1 MFASTV
7 NHMVEE
13 VERLMAEVKGATET
27 IAHDLR
33 TPLTRARARLSR
45 LQQGL
50 GEADPRAED
59 ALWVIEELDTVL
71 GRFAA
76 VLRIS
81 ELEARRRREGFVAVD
96 PADLVRQAAD
106 LYGPLAEARGVG
118 LQART
123 ASHAPIEA
131 DPKLLFEALS
141 NLVDNAIKFT
151 PEGGRV
157 VVSVEEGPRV
167 VVEDNGPGVPEAE
180 QAAVL
185 QRFYRGEGARLAPGS
200 GLGLSIVQAI
210 VRLHG
215 FALRLEDARPGL
227 RAVIDC
233 GPAQT

>member
-1 MFASTV
+1 
-7 NHMVEE
+7 MVEE

-45 LQQGL
+45 LQQAL
-50 GEADPRAED
+50 GADDPRTEEV
-59 ALWVIEELDTVL
+59 LWVTDELDAVL

-96 PADLVRQAAD
+96 PADLVRQAAE
-106 LYGPLAEARGVG
+106 LYGPLAEARGVT
-118 LQART
+118 LQAGGE
-123 ASHAPIEA
+123 SSLIEA
-131 DPKLLFEALS
+131 DPKLLFEAVS

-157 VVSVEEGPRV
+157 AVRAEAGPRI
-167 VVEDNGPGVPEAE
+167 VVEDNGPGVPESE

-185 QRFYRGEGARLAPGS
+185 QRFYRGEGSRLQPGS

-215 FALRLEDARPGL
+215 FVFRLEDAHPGL

-233 GPAQT
+233 APEAS